1 MSWLSSLLPAIGG
14 AVGTI
19 VGGPGAGL
27 VGSLAGQGA
36 AQDLGG
42 SSAGAA
48 GVGGISGPSQSL
60 ALADSLL
67 GAQQYATAQ
76 SLRNQALQS
85 AVQGYN
91 QRAPLRAQGI
101 AMTTQAADPDLDS
114 IFQSS
119 NPFARGIGG
128 GSATPYNAAP
138 YQASASG
145 IQSAPTQPQTEFTGL
160 PQAQQML
167 GKFGQDLSSALP
179 ANGPL
184 KISPIPGAPDMY
196 SLGINPANFPSAQG
210 VKPAGVA
217 PGIPQLTP
225 PTSSPGAYG

>member
-1 MSWLSSLLPAIGG
+1 MSWLSSLLPAVGG
-14 AVGTI
+14 AIGTI

-27 VGSLAGQGA
+27 IGSLAGQGA

-42 SSAGAA
+42 SSGAA
-48 GVGGISGPSQSL
+48 GAIGGISGPTQSL

-67 GAQQYATAQ
+67 GAQQYAKEQ
-76 SLRNQALQS
+76 SLQNQALQS

-101 AMTTQAADPDLDS
+101 ANITQAKDPDLDS

-128 GSATPYNAAP
+128 GTATAYNAAP

-145 IQSAPTQPQTEFTGL
+145 IQAPPSPEFTGL
-160 PQAQQML
+160 PAAQQAL
-167 GKFGQDLSSALP
+167 GGATQTIAGLAP
-179 ANGPL
+179 ANGPI
-184 KISPIPGAPDMY
+184 KIAPVPGMAPGNF
-196 SLGINPANFPSAQG
+196 SIGINPGALPPGTQLPG
-210 VKPAGVA
+210 QRPTA
-217 PGIPQLTP
+217 PGVP
-225 PTSSPGAYG
+225 PTNAYG